1 LGKYLDSFTYTDNA
15 TGDGDTVDVVL
26 SDYAKKL
33 IKSYY
38 PGKNDMM
45 SCSITAYH
53 FKKKE
58 KKFVN
63 SQKFHADKF
72 GYTGAPGQLTLQ
84 GISVP
89 KNSTFSKTPK
99 SKTWKS
105 TTLKSIA
112 EQICKKAGI
121 KLHYSAGS
129 IKIKKVEQ
137 SDATDLSFITS
148 QCETYGLGVKIY
160 ANKLIIFREADYEKK
175 KPVTTIKSGD
185 IIEGSF
191 SADVEL
197 IRTYTG
203 FKFTYKVNKKEV
215 KDSYFFKSIKPK
227 ILVDIGEC
235 DNKEDG
241 YLKGKAKVNEA
252 NKDMVTVSF
261 QILGDHRIMA
271 TSTIELSGYG
281 HLDGKYYVKQVR
293 HEYSADNGYTQTIE
307 ARKVIDRL

>member
-1 LGKYLDSFTYTDNA
+1 MNKKVRSAKVSIKYKNSRTNKKYSLGKYLDSFTYTDNA

-105 TTLKSIA
+105 TTLKTRRS
-112 EQICKKAGI
+112 
-121 KLHYSAGS
+121 S
-129 IKIKKVEQ
+129 
-137 SDATDLSFITS
+137 
-148 QCETYGLGVKIY
+148 
-160 ANKLIIFREADYEKK
+160 
-175 KPVTTIKSGD
+175 
-185 IIEGSF
+185 
-191 SADVEL
+191 
-197 IRTYTG
+197 
-203 FKFTYKVNKKEV
+203 
-215 KDSYFFKSIKPK
+215 
-227 ILVDIGEC
+227 
-235 DNKEDG
+235 
-241 YLKGKAKVNEA
+241 
-252 NKDMVTVSF
+252 
-261 QILGDHRIMA
+261 
-271 TSTIELSGYG
+271 ST
-281 HLDGKYYVKQVR
+281 R
-293 HEYSADNGYTQTIE
+293 
-307 ARKVIDRL
+307 RKR